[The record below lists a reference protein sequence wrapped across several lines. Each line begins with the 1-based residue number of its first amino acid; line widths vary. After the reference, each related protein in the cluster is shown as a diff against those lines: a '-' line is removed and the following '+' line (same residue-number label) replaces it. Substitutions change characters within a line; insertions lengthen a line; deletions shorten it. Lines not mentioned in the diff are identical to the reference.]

1 MELTVWI
8 DTLIREL
15 PPLAECLRTNTYP
28 RSFLCSVLGL
38 SETLA
43 EKLPLY
49 LAGFIALYFLC
60 GVVTLALRFKRGQR
74 SLNSRTHQVNNV
86 ILTWCCT
93 LFLPLL
99 VLLAKACVYVLQNEV
114 PAYQGQGDLIRF
126 AGEAAARIFYLVLAF
141 AAVAGTVWM
150 PLSSAIRYLRVHRLG
165 GLPHMIFDV
174 GTGPFLLSVLLL
186 AAYCGQR
193 LLYLLVLPAVIM
205 LGIIQTGGYIPE
217 ERNVKSAPAAPRGGS
232 DGGSDAGSGAGTDNG
247 GAGAGTDGG

>member
-28 RSFLCSVLGL
+28 RAFLCSVLGL

-174 GTGPFLLSVLLL
+174 GTGYFLLSVLLL
-186 AAYCGQR
+186 AAYRGQR
-193 LLYLLVLPAVIM
+193 LLYLLILPAVVM

-217 ERNVKSAPAAPRGGS
+217 ERNVKSAPVTSRGGS
-232 DGGSDAGSGAGTDNG
+232 DDGSNGGSSAGSDGG
-247 GAGAGTDGG
+247 GAGAGTGDG